1 MYSQIEEWRGYL
13 SREDELIEQHLGK
26 AVVLRDG
33 KVQHV
38 CDGIAEAVAWG
49 TEQYGDEQF
58 IARRID
64 GSRESDERYLSA
76 THRLRTNLA
85 RMWNESESA

>member
-1 MYSQIEEWRGYL
+1 MYSQIDEWRGYL

-49 TEQYGDEQF
+49 TG
-58 IARRID
+58 AVR
-64 GSRESDERYLSA
+64 
-76 THRLRTNLA
+76 
-85 RMWNESESA
+85 

>member
-38 CDGIAEAVAWG
+38 CDGIAEAVG
-49 TEQYGDEQF
+49 PGYG
-58 IARRID
+58 AVR
-64 GSRESDERYLSA
+64 
-76 THRLRTNLA
+76 
-85 RMWNESESA
+85 